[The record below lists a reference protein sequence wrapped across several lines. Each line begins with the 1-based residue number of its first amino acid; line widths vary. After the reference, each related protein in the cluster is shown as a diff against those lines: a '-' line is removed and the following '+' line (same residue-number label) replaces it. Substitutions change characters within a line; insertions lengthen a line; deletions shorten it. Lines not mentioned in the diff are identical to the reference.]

1 MDVNAGRQKNDPC
14 AVADK
19 QQALPTVME
28 QMECSEAGADQV
40 AAREREFGE
49 LKVCNTL
56 AKKVKEAEIMVNAEV
71 AKYWR
76 IGDEKREKF
85 EEVARSS
92 TEQLVDQIT
101 YLKELC
107 IRSKQER
114 DSFEQI
120 KASLGCETQLDFV
133 QSVEML
139 VEKAAIIEAIKES
152 TDWPENEIV
161 NRCANLEEETT
172 TLARKNE
179 EIVFLQKQLE
189 ARERELEKSRAAQ
202 REQASRPQTY
212 VMTFQSGHEWP
223 RTSNAWIQH
232 NSAKSTERKPDP
244 PEKTTGTVVGNHRI
258 ETSHYRHREMP
269 KLSATS
275 GRGHF
280 ARDCKKPKVDQG
292 RAMGLQSVHLT
303 ASQNGSSRELR
314 GDRKVDGKQTSPYGG
329 KCSTEVILF
338 GRVRNALLD
347 TGSEISIM
355 PVAVLN
361 QIRSDGHNVQE
372 FPVDH
377 SKRILDASGNRIKFS
392 SVVEV
397 PIREKGKEDV
407 IVQMHVTKQPGQ
419 TLVIGTNALPA
430 LRYTLVRN
438 EAEPPTTRDS
448 TEMNVHGKEAEDF
461 GSAKEGDRRSITEL
475 NGEKAVVCKR
485 VYIAPGELKWIPL
498 RGTSERPER
507 LLHSELDCIKS
518 GLCSVNEAGISEV
531 PLLNTAMEP
540 IVLKAGAVV
549 GQWEQDECGYT
560 HVIALDV
567 PADMLTFNEP
577 EISMEERRKLLK
589 EYLVRNR
596 GSDLADELELWNV
609 VDEINEVLEDEYD
622 VKDSMH
628 FLHMQF
634 RCDGQSFP
642 SIEGQPGFP
651 LPSCRCSQTIVAGDL
666 IPTLPQPAFDERIEC
681 VLDAA
686 RVLAIWWG
694 QGSISQKV
702 HYITDR
708 TVFAL
713 NPKAVGYAYAFFRTR
728 CNHISIMS
736 AAVPRE
742 AKFHHSMIA
751 GWPWDI
757 TCIAEYGWRISQE
770 LEWSAAEK
778 VIRSDEHGRVAVIIP
793 EVLTR
798 LKHCLSGPKTT
809 FYTYR
814 SFRDIRT
821 TNNILFSN
829 EVGNVVL
836 VLPPREPEDR
846 YCWVQF
852 VAAID
857 LWLTCGAHVFVVN
870 GPRSNEIYCPSYV
883 TWCRQKPGV
892 MKSGMACLMV
902 GVVEDPLRWWPWPQ
916 ATEFYRY
923 LRSQLS
929 SMVTLEEVRL
939 PKSAQKTGKPS
950 EAREL
955 PGKPAI
961 RDGRVS
967 KRHLKRVEKRKE
979 RSLRRATEKALDEL
993 G

>member
-1 MDVNAGRQKNDPC
+1 MRCPD
-14 AVADK
+14 
-19 QQALPTVME
+19 E
-28 QMECSEAGADQV
+28 
-40 AAREREFGE
+40 
-49 LKVCNTL
+49 
-56 AKKVKEAEIMVNAEV
+56 
-71 AKYWR
+71 
-76 IGDEKREKF
+76 IGDEPVK
-85 EEVARSS
+85 
-92 TEQLVDQIT
+92 
-101 YLKELC
+101 
-107 IRSKQER
+107 
-114 DSFEQI
+114 
-120 KASLGCETQLDFV
+120 
-133 QSVEML
+133 
-139 VEKAAIIEAIKES
+139 
-152 TDWPENEIV
+152 V
-161 NRCANLEEETT
+161 NT
-172 TLARKNE
+172 
-179 EIVFLQKQLE
+179 
-189 ARERELEKSRAAQ
+189 
-202 REQASRPQTY
+202 
-212 VMTFQSGHEWP
+212 
-223 RTSNAWIQH
+223 
-232 NSAKSTERKPDP
+232 
-244 PEKTTGTVVGNHRI
+244 
-258 ETSHYRHREMP
+258 
-269 KLSATS
+269 
-275 GRGHF
+275 
-280 ARDCKKPKVDQG
+280 
-292 RAMGLQSVHLT
+292 
-303 ASQNGSSRELR
+303 
-314 GDRKVDGKQTSPYGG
+314 
-329 KCSTEVILF
+329 
-338 GRVRNALLD
+338 
-347 TGSEISIM
+347 
-355 PVAVLN
+355 
-361 QIRSDGHNVQE
+361 
-372 FPVDH
+372 
-377 SKRILDASGNRIKFS
+377 
-392 SVVEV
+392 
-397 PIREKGKEDV
+397 
-407 IVQMHVTKQPGQ
+407 
-419 TLVIGTNALPA
+419 
-430 LRYTLVRN
+430 
-438 EAEPPTTRDS
+438 
-448 TEMNVHGKEAEDF
+448 
-461 GSAKEGDRRSITEL
+461 
-475 NGEKAVVCKR
+475 
-485 VYIAPGELKWIPL
+485 
-498 RGTSERPER
+498 
-507 LLHSELDCIKS
+507 
-518 GLCSVNEAGISEV
+518 
-531 PLLNTAMEP
+531 
-540 IVLKAGAVV
+540 
-549 GQWEQDECGYT
+549 
-560 HVIALDV
+560 
-567 PADMLTFNEP
+567 
-577 EISMEERRKLLK
+577 RRK
-589 EYLVRNR
+589 R
-596 GSDLADELELWNV
+596 GRRKRGAENSRV
-609 VDEINEVLEDEYD
+609 SQIIVDESSFRLEDEYD

-870 GPRSNEIYCPSYV
+870 GPRSNEVNSWDRMNEKARQHLQSYFDTHPDLLPQLRDLV
-883 TWCRQKPGV
+883 PAEPGV

-993 G
+993 GLNR